1 MLSRKVLALI
11 VVWLVA
17 GCVHDASPVAS
28 APVREVAPERPAFLW
43 KIDKGGKSSWLFGTI
58 HVGVDARGELPASV
72 WAAMNGASCFV
83 METDPGA
90 VSSAELFAMSRLPRG
105 KTLDSELTKAAWDKL
120 TGKLGG
126 AIPGPALQ
134 SSAPWFA
141 AMLYL
146 QAVAPRGAPMDGSFL
161 AEARAQSK
169 RVAFLEDW
177 REAIVAFAG
186 AVEASDLEELVT
198 NEEAVEKQT
207 RELLAAYRAGD
218 AERLRQIV
226 TGATRGQTRAEEKMN
241 RVLAGRNEAWLPRLE
256 KAVAP
261 GGCFVAVGAAHLVG
275 NKDLLTLLKARGY
288 SVRRV
293 NAPAPGRAGSSVLSR
308 PAAAAG

>member
-1 MLSRKVLALI
+1 MLCRKVLALI

-17 GCVHDASPVAS
+17 GCVHDAAPVAS
-28 APVREVAPERPAFLW
+28 APAREVAPERPAFLW
-43 KIDKGGKSSWLFGTI
+43 KIDKDGKSSWLFGTI
-58 HVGVDARGELPASV
+58 HVGVDARRELPAGV

-83 METDPGA
+83 METDPGT

-134 SSAPWFA
+134 GSTPWFA

-146 QAVAPRGAPMDGSFL
+146 QAVAPRGAPMDGTFL
-161 AEARAQSK
+161 AEARAQNK
-169 RVAFLEDW
+169 RVEFLEDW

-186 AVEASDLEELVT
+186 AVEVSDLEELVT
-198 NEEAVEKQT
+198 SDAAVEKQT

-226 TGATRGQTRAEEKMN
+226 TGATRGQTKAEEKMN

-288 SVRRV
+288 TVRRV
-293 NAPAPGRAGSSVLSR
+293 TAPAPARPGSRGAPRLAPHAG
-308 PAAAAG
+308 